1 MTEEGVEVSQ
11 KGEVQSQK
19 WEDMYRA
26 VSTPKSI
33 ILYTSPVNASIFPKK
48 DLGDKAMGVTQIIST
63 HMAPKKVKIRS

>member
-1 MTEEGVEVSQ
+1 
-11 KGEVQSQK
+11 
-19 WEDMYRA
+19 MYRA